1 MKNPKNSRA
10 GFPAL
15 LTCLLCAA
23 VLLLTACSSKNS
35 GTPTNFQLELSQDNL
50 VLTEGSAA
58 GLSIA
63 LELTR
68 QNEHDTPVQLAI
80 EGVSTADDAFLTSNF
95 SQSTLTPDN
104 DNSQLTLSLA
114 IADLPILDQERQFRL
129 TASDGIETQNLT
141 LTVNIVPVDAPDV
154 YLLVG
159 QSNMVGFSG
168 DGTRQDFAGGLD
180 ETNPRIR
187 QLNVSPN
194 NQNEIFIGQENF
206 ISIDDNVGEPRLT
219 LAEDPLH
226 IERDIENA
234 DRKAEDYIG
243 LGLSFA
249 KAALN
254 NTSREIILVP
264 AAWSG
269 SAFCENEVGGP
280 PGQWNAQE
288 TIDDPALGN
297 TWLFQ
302 RAITRAN
309 LALEESGGIL
319 RGILWHQ
326 GESDANRGPDCAQS
340 YAANLELLVQEMRM
354 QIQADARGPD
364 LRRSDSNIPFVVGTM
379 SQAFDF
385 LVDLQA
391 FPADKQLVDDAHEN
405 LPNVIAFSA
414 VSNHDDL
421 LPENGYPCGNGCIHF
436 GAIALRE
443 MGSRYY
449 AALLRA
455 ANQ

>member
-23 VLLLTACSSKNS
+23 VLLLTACSSTNS

-243 LGLSFA
+243 LGLTFA

-269 SAFCENEVGGP
+269 SAFCEEDIGGP
-280 PGQWNAQE
+280 PGQWNAQI
-288 TIDDPALGN
+288 TDDPALGN
-297 TWLFQ
+297 TWLFD

-309 LALEESGGIL
+309 LALQESGGIL

-326 GESDANRGPDCAQS
+326 GESDAKDDCAQS
-340 YAANLELLVQEMRM
+340 YAANLEQLTQQMRI
-354 QIQADARGPD
+354 QISADARGPD
-364 LRRSDSNIPFVVGTM
+364 LRLANSNIPFVAGTM
-379 SQAFDF
+379 SRGIDERDDLSDF
-385 LVDLQA
+385 SDV
-391 FPADKQLVDDAHEN
+391 KQLIDDAHRN

-414 VSNHDDL
+414 LSNHDDL
-421 LPENGYPCGNGCIHF
+421 VPANGYPCGNTSCVHF